1 MGGEAIRGRG
11 ACLGWVEAFSGLRCG
26 GSRPRRPSRPVPRG
40 SAQADPTRGSAP
52 GSRRECVPW
61 ISAGPR
67 SRVSPGSAPAL
78 RQLRQLCGVSLFGGW
93 ERGLCGSIAKVW
105 GAGALRAH
113 LLAARLA
120 GVVATSREESLRSY
134 RLFAARDPRVLIGID
149 PERGWG
155 MRELIGL
162 MAERCGVSADPGHV
176 SGHDVI
182 DPGLTLAALDAFAE
196 RLAEVAGRRAPVLL
210 GTGHPHRL
218 LGFYADLADALS
230 AAGCAVLTPAQGLC
244 VDITTRFGLRTYNLD
259 YVRGVALVREPGPV
273 SSGRATGAHTHS
285 PLPVRVAL
293 AAAAEAGGPVPE
305 LVIGDHGW
313 VCGAGQ
319 LGFEAIGLADTDD
332 PALFV
337 GEAEG
342 VVSLVVPLDDAVRSA
357 YYRPLTRYVLNRACL
372 SQ

>member
-1 MGGEAIRGRG
+1 M
-11 ACLGWVEAFSGLRCG
+11 LSV
-26 GSRPRRPSRPVPRG
+26 
-40 SAQADPTRGSAP
+40 
-52 GSRRECVPW
+52 
-61 ISAGPR
+61 
-67 SRVSPGSAPAL
+67 
-78 RQLRQLCGVSLFGGW
+78 
-93 ERGLCGSIAKVW
+93 
-105 GAGALRAH
+105 GALRAH

-120 GVVATSREESLRSY
+120 GTVATSREESLRSY

-149 PERGWG
+149 PEWSWG
-155 MRELIGL
+155 QLDLIEL
-162 MAERCGVSADPGHV
+162 MADKCGVSADPRHV
-176 SGHDVI
+176 EGHDVI
-182 DPGLTLAALDAFAE
+182 DPERTLVALDAFAE
-196 RLAEVAGRRAPVLL
+196 RLEAAAQRGATVLL

-218 LGFYADLADALS
+218 LGFYAALADALS
-230 AAGCAVLTPAQGLC
+230 AAGCTVLSPAQGHS

-259 YVRGVALVREPGPV
+259 YVRGVALVREPAAP

-293 AAAAEAGGPVPE
+293 AAAAEAGGPLPE

-342 VVSLVVPLDDAVRSA
+342 VVSVVVPLDDAVRSD
-357 YYRPLTRYVLNRACL
+357 YYLPLTRYVLNRACL

>member
-1 MGGEAIRGRG
+1 M
-11 ACLGWVEAFSGLRCG
+11 
-26 GSRPRRPSRPVPRG
+26 
-40 SAQADPTRGSAP
+40 
-52 GSRRECVPW
+52 
-61 ISAGPR
+61 
-67 SRVSPGSAPAL
+67 
-78 RQLRQLCGVSLFGGW
+78 
-93 ERGLCGSIAKVW
+93 
-105 GAGALRAH
+105 RAH

-120 GVVATSREESLRSY
+120 GSVATSREESLRSY

-149 PERGWG
+149 PEWAWG
-155 MRELIGL
+155 ERELIEL
-162 MAERCGVSADPGHV
+162 MADKCGVSADPGYT

-182 DPGLTLAALDAFAE
+182 DPELTLEALDAFAE
-196 RLAEVAGRRAPVLL
+196 RLAAVAERGGPVLF

-218 LGFYADLADALS
+218 LGFYAALADALS
-230 AAGCAVLTPAQGLC
+230 AAGCALLTPAQGHS

-259 YVRGVALVREPGPV
+259 YVRGVALVREPRGV
-273 SSGRATGAHTHS
+273 SSGGETGAHTHS
-285 PLPVRVAL
+285 PLPVRTAL
-293 AAAAEAGGPVPE
+293 AAAADAGGPLPE

-342 VVSLVVPLDDAVRSA
+342 VVSVVVPLDDAVRSD